1 LKIAES
7 KQSIE
12 DDFDDTV
19 SEFND
24 SMSTIAA
31 DEEPPTLD
39 DADQINSSLTEDSL
53 SLYQT
58 QLELQKLKESTSLT
72 IQKLREELE
81 TVSTKEQTASKE
93 LEELKGKYETE
104 QIQHQQFQNETQLKL
119 NQAASESSKY
129 QFEILQ
135 LKLEV
140 SL

>member
-58 QLELQKLKESTSLT
+58 QLELQKL
-72 IQKLREELE
+72 
-81 TVSTKEQTASKE
+81 
-93 LEELKGKYETE
+93 
-104 QIQHQQFQNETQLKL
+104 
-119 NQAASESSKY
+119 
-129 QFEILQ
+129 
-135 LKLEV
+135 
-140 SL
+140 